1 MINKIPESE
10 VIRRVL
16 DGERDLY
23 RELVD
28 RYQPMVFR
36 ICLGFTHNK
45 EDADDL
51 TQDVFVQSYLSL
63 SRFKGN
69 SSFSTWLFRIAVNI
83 SLNKVRR
90 TSRNFLLLRPDT
102 FFYTRKGKENQLI
115 LPENENPESLLIR
128 NEHRKW
134 LQKAL
139 NSLPEKQR
147 TAIVLSKYDDLSQME
162 IAMIMNI
169 SEGAVESLI
178 QRAKINLRAKL
189 SASQKKNKDL
199 P

>member
-16 DGERDLY
+16 EGERDLY

-36 ICLGFTHNK
+36 ICMGFIHNK

-51 TQDVFVQSYLSL
+51 TQDVFIQSYLSL
-63 SRFKGN
+63 SGFKGN

-83 SLNKVRR
+83 SLNKVRT
-90 TSRNFLLLRPDT
+90 TSRNFLLLRLDT
-102 FFYTRKGKENQLI
+102 FFHTKKRLENQLI
-115 LPENENPESLLIR
+115 IPENENPESLMIR
-128 NEHRKW
+128 KEHREW

-139 NSLPEKQR
+139 NSLPVKQR
-147 TAIVLSKYDDLSQME
+147 TAFVLSKYDDLSQRE

-178 QRAKINLRAKL
+178 QRAKINLREKL
-189 SASQKKNKDL
+189 SASQKKNDDS

>member
-16 DGERDLY
+16 EGERDLY

-36 ICLGFTHNK
+36 ICMGFIHNK

-51 TQDVFVQSYLSL
+51 TQDVFIQSYLSL

-83 SLNKVRR
+83 SLNRVRT
-90 TSRNFLLLRPDT
+90 TSRNFLMLRLDT
-102 FFYTRKGKENQLI
+102 FFHTKKGLENQLI
-115 LPENENPESLLIR
+115 IPENENPESLLLR
-128 NEHRKW
+128 DEHREW

-139 NSLPEKQR
+139 NSLPVKQR
-147 TAIVLSKYDDLSQME
+147 TAFVLSKYEDLSQME

-189 SASQKKNKDL
+189 SASQKKNDDS